1 MTQLREGCRM
11 ERQFSIL
18 IVDSHG
24 EHGEVLRYLEAQ
36 GFRCEAARGPL
47 RVRSLLE
54 AQQRDAIVWIDRP
67 NTAELNRDFFR
78 EWRAYPQVPIIHL
91 FPVSLGSDARE
102 LHEQVALAL
111 PYEAYESQ
119 LRSALERTLL
129 PDGATEHTP
138 VPGETSELAF
148 RNVFAHLRNSAPA
161 DVSAPQAAAQRR
173 GAMRPTVTAIN
184 TVERERLFPAAPEHA
199 GPPKRTRR
207 ER

>member
-1 MTQLREGCRM
+1 MTQLWEGCPM

-24 EHGEVLRYLEAQ
+24 EHGDVLRYLEAQ
-36 GFRCEAARGPL
+36 GFRCEPARGPL
-47 RVRSLLE
+47 RVRSLLG
-54 AQQRDAIVWIDRP
+54 ANRRDAIVWIDRP

-78 EWRAYPQVPIIHL
+78 EWRSFSRVPIIHL
-91 FPVSLGSDARE
+91 FPATAGSDTQA
-102 LHEQVALAL
+102 LGDQVAVAL

-129 PDGATEHTP
+129 PEATAESGP
-138 VPGETSELAF
+138 SQLASSELAF
-148 RNVFAHLRNSAPA
+148 RNVFAHLRHGAPA
-161 DVSAPQAAAQRR
+161 DAAAQMEAVQRR

-184 TVERERLFPAAPEHA
+184 TVERERLFPAAPNSE
-199 GPPKRTRR
+199 GESRRGRR

>member
-1 MTQLREGCRM
+1 M

-54 AQQRDAIVWIDRP
+54 ARQRDAIVWIDRP

-78 EWRAYPQVPIIHL
+78 EWRAYPGLPIIHL
-91 FPVSLGSDARE
+91 FPVTLGSDARE
-102 LHEQVALAL
+102 LGEQIAIAL

-129 PDGATEHTP
+129 PDNAAEHASA
-138 VPGETSELAF
+138 PGESSELAF
-148 RNVFAHLRNSAPA
+148 RNVFAHLRNSGPA
-161 DVSAPQAAAQRR
+161 DAAEPVATAQRQR
-173 GAMRPTVTAIN
+173 TMRPTVTAIN
-184 TVERERLFPAAPEHA
+184 TVERERLFPAAPDGA
-199 GPPKRTRR
+199 GASGRTRR